1 MSSRLAPA
9 WMEALRDRSG
19 PFFDRALDFA
29 AWKGPAPF
37 PVGALGIR
45 KLAEHVEDFAHDEAA
60 DDRDET
66 RFIEGAG
73 SMLAML
79 LLAHVGLG
87 GHREEEKRH
96 RLVLGRRG
104 FFDPFT
110 AIDEALDAK
119 RPSAELARRVAVAE
133 AEAGGSGPIS
143 RLVLAFELEL
153 AEQRPDLQ
161 IEQQFELEL
170 TLTGNVA
177 VDLRR
182 IAVSADDDPRSVRD
196 AARKLATLL
205 PGANGS
211 PATPWSEAKEILLPR
226 IVSRAFLEEIERAHQ
241 ELGGALASRPL
252 VGDLH
257 VALVLGYEGRAR
269 YVRAD
274 EVATWIVGAPG
285 AHDQA
290 LANLAR
296 RSVSAR
302 FAEVLT
308 DAGVLVVARSGDGLD
323 AARLLLPGLFDVL
336 SRVLDGPIV
345 AGVPHRDTLVATS
358 ARGSALEVLR
368 ARIEDDAARA
378 PHAIS
383 TSLFEVTAHGLRLF
397 SS

>member
-1 MSSRLAPA
+1 MAPA

-29 AWKGPAPF
+29 AWKGPMPF

-45 KLAEHVEDFAHDEAA
+45 KLAEHLEAFAHDDGAPP
-60 DDRDET
+60 DDET

-87 GHREEEKRH
+87 GHREEGKRH

-104 FFDPFT
+104 FFDPF
-110 AIDEALDAK
+110 AAVDEALDAK

-182 IAVSADDDPRSVRD
+182 IAATTEPDARSVRE
-196 AARKLATLL
+196 AAKKLATLL

-211 PATPWSEAKEILLPR
+211 PAVPWVEARDILLPR
-226 IVSRAFLEEIERAHQ
+226 IVSGSFLDEIKNAH
-241 ELGGALASRPL
+241 ESGGALAARAL

-269 YVRAD
+269 YVRED
-274 EVATWIVGAPG
+274 EVATWIVGEQG

-296 RSVSAR
+296 RSVAAR
-302 FAEVLT
+302 FSEVLT
-308 DAGVLVVARSGDGLD
+308 DAGVLVIARSGDGLD

-336 SRVLDGPIV
+336 SRVLEVPIV
-345 AGVPHRDTLVATS
+345 VGVPHRDTLVAAC

-368 ARIEDDAARA
+368 ARVADDAARA
-378 PHAIS
+378 PHSIS
-383 TSLFEVTAHGLRLF
+383 TGLFEVTREGLRPF
-397 SS
+397 A

>member
-1 MSSRLAPA
+1 MPSRSAPA
-9 WMEALRDRSG
+9 WMEALRDRTG
-19 PFFDRALDFA
+19 PFFDRALDFS
-29 AWKGPAPF
+29 AWKGPSPF

-45 KLAEHVEDFAHDEAA
+45 KLAEHLEGFAHDESATPS
-60 DDRDET
+60 DET

-87 GHREEEKRH
+87 GHREEAKRH

-104 FFDPFT
+104 FFDPFA
-110 AIDEALDAK
+110 AIDEALDAE
-119 RPSAELARRVAVAE
+119 RPSTELARRIAVAE

-143 RLVLAFELEL
+143 KLVLAFELQL

-182 IAVSADDDPRSVRD
+182 IAASGATDARTVRE

-205 PGANGS
+205 PGATGS
-211 PATPWSEAKEILLPR
+211 PATPWAEARDILLPR
-226 IVSRAFLEEIERAHQ
+226 IVSGAFLDEIHKAH
-241 ELGGALASRPL
+241 ESGGTLASRPL

-269 YVRAD
+269 YLRDD
-274 EVATWIVGAPG
+274 ELATWLVGVEG
-285 AHDQA
+285 AHQQA

-302 FAEVLT
+302 FSEVLT
-308 DAGVLVVARSGDGLD
+308 DSGVIVIARSGDGLD
-323 AARLLLPGLFDVL
+323 ASRLLLPGLFDVL
-336 SRVLDGPIV
+336 SRVLEGPIV

-358 ARGSALEVLR
+358 ARGNALEVLR
-368 ARIEDDAARA
+368 ARVKDDAARA
-378 PHAIS
+378 PHRIS
-383 TSLFEVTAHGLRLF
+383 TGLFEVTSHGLRHF
-397 SS
+397 AA

>member
-1 MSSRLAPA
+1 MPTRTAPA

-19 PFFDRALDFA
+19 PFLDKALEFA
-29 AWKGPAPF
+29 AWKGPLPF
-37 PVGALGIR
+37 PAGALGIR
-45 KLAEHVEDFAHDEAA
+45 KLAEHVEAFAHDETATS
-60 DDRDET
+60 DDDT

-87 GHREEEKRH
+87 GHREEGKRH

-104 FFDPFT
+104 FFDPF
-110 AIDEALDAK
+110 AAVDEALDAQ

-143 RLVLAFELEL
+143 RLVLAFELQL

-182 IAVSADDDPRSVRD
+182 IAATTDPNPRSVRD

-211 PATPWSEAKEILLPR
+211 PATPWAEARDILLPR
-226 IVSRAFLEEIERAHQ
+226 IVSAKFLDEIRNAHAS
-241 ELGGALASRPL
+241 GGMLASRPI

-269 YVRAD
+269 YVRED
-274 EVATWIVGAPG
+274 EVATWLVGDEG
-285 AHDQA
+285 AHEQA

-296 RSVSAR
+296 RSVAAR
-302 FAEVLT
+302 FSEVLT
-308 DAGVLVVARSGDGLD
+308 DAGVIVIARSGDGLD

-336 SRVLDGPIV
+336 ARVLEGPIV

-368 ARIEDDAARA
+368 ARVEDDAARA
-378 PHAIS
+378 PHSIS
-383 TSLFEVTAHGLRLF
+383 TGLVEVTRNGLRHF
-397 SS
+397 AA

>member
-1 MSSRLAPA
+1 
-9 WMEALRDRSG
+9 MEALRDRSG
-19 PFFDRALDFA
+19 PFLDRALDFA
-29 AWKGPAPF
+29 AWKGPTPF

-45 KLAEHVEDFAHDEAA
+45 KLAEHLEAFAHDEAA
-60 DDRDET
+60 SPDDET

-87 GHREEEKRH
+87 GHREEGKRH

-104 FFDPFT
+104 FFDPF
-110 AIDEALDAK
+110 AAVDDALDAK

-182 IAVSADDDPRSVRD
+182 IAATTEPDARSVRE
-196 AARKLATLL
+196 AAKKLATLL

-211 PATPWSEAKEILLPR
+211 PAIPWAEARDILLPR
-226 IVSRAFLEEIERAHQ
+226 LVSTSFLAEIRNAH
-241 ELGGALASRPL
+241 EAGGALAARAL

-269 YVRAD
+269 YVRED
-274 EVATWIVGAPG
+274 EVATWIVGEQG

-296 RSVSAR
+296 RSVAAR
-302 FAEVLT
+302 FSEVLT

-336 SRVLDGPIV
+336 SRVLEGPIV
-345 AGVPHRDTLVATS
+345 VGVPHRDTLVAAC

-368 ARIEDDAARA
+368 ARVTDDAARA
-378 PHAIS
+378 PHSIS
-383 TSLFEVTAHGLRLF
+383 TGLFEVTREGLRTF
-397 SS
+397 S